1 MGITEHGALELNGI
15 GIGVNNHLIES
26 TCRRILNGEEFN
38 IAGSITAEYYQD
50 FLQLAE
56 NNSDESLYELT
67 KKHGFNKEF
76 KYIRDDVEY
85 TMKAVKYGKK
95 KVLKGYQRDIT
106 LSDIDFYRNDRILKQ
121 TIQQIYRLKTRN
133 S

>member
-15 GIGVNNHLIES
+15 GIGINNHLIES

-38 IAGSITAEYYQD
+38 IAGSVTAEYYLD
-50 FLQLAE
+50 FIQLVE
-56 NNSDESLYELT
+56 NNSDESFYDLT
-67 KKHGFNKEF
+67 KKHGFNNEF
-76 KYIRDDVEY
+76 KYIRDDVEHVL
-85 TMKAVKYGKK
+85 KAVKYGKK
-95 KVLKGYQRDIT
+95 KVVKGHQRDIT